1 MIRFSLLKSK
11 ETLVVTIIGTGPGG
25 PARRAKTVFFRL
37 RNYLTQLD
45 DYVSK
50 QRLEVC
56 TIIVNV
62 SLVAMPEAGRGKK
75 GNNSQL
81 ISEVL
86 NICLYSTIPTL
97 VCMYCLLLGI
107 NS

>member
-25 PARRAKTVFFRL
+25 PARAKTVFFRL

-56 TIIVNV
+56 TTIVNV

-75 GNNSQL
+75 GNNSPVRLNHPQMHFFFIL
-81 ISEVL
+81 NHAFLLSMEEV
-86 NICLYSTIPTL
+86 S
-97 VCMYCLLLGI
+97 
-107 NS
+107 